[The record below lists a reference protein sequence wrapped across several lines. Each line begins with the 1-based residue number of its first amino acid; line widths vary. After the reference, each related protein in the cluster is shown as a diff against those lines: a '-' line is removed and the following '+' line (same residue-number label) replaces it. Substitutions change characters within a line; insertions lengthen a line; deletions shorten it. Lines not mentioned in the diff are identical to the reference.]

1 MIKYYLR
8 TDSRVFVRL
17 KDEVIVEYLNK
28 EFEWVPN
35 QEWSISMFVE
45 KLDNF
50 VEVSEEFVNSY
61 IDNNLT
67 KKMTR

>member
-1 MIKYYLR
+1 MVKYYLR

-28 EFEWVPN
+28 EFEWVSN
-35 QEWSISMFVE
+35 QEWYISMFVE
-45 KLDNF
+45 KQDNYI
-50 VEVSEEFVNSY
+50 EVSEEFVNSY